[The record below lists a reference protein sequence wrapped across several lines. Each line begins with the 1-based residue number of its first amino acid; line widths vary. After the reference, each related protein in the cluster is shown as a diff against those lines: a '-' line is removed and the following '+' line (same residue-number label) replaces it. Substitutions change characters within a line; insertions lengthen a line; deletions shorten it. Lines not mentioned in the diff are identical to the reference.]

1 MLTANQFGHKRCY
14 NAMMNPMISQ
24 NNRNLQFQ
32 PGLAIKEA
40 LFYHYG
46 GEISSIRFQSPH
58 LISIRFR
65 SLIAYG
71 VDERIKKIVFDM
83 QLKATN
89 NFTFAIYQA
98 EVFRFQFSINNF
110 GDSVYDFDTYL
121 PKTTYF

>member
-14 NAMMNPMISQ
+14 IAMMNPMISQ

-32 PGLAIKEA
+32 PGLAILEE
-40 LFYHYG
+40 LFYQYG
-46 GEISSIRFQSPH
+46 GEISSIRFQSSN
-58 LISIRFR
+58 LISLHFRF
-65 SLIAYG
+65 LIAQG
-71 VDERIKKIVFDM
+71 VDERIKKNVFDM
-83 QLKATN
+83 QLKVTN

>member
-1 MLTANQFGHKRCY
+1 
-14 NAMMNPMISQ
+14 MMDPMISQ

-32 PGLAIKEA
+32 PGLAILEE

-46 GEISSIRFQSPH
+46 GEISSIRFQSPN
-58 LISIRFR
+58 LISLHFRF
-65 SLIAYG
+65 LIAQG

-89 NFTFAIYQA
+89 NFTFAFYQA